1 MRAVATVTSIEG
13 TVVDFEVSA
22 YDQYEQIGSGAHR
35 RAVIE
40 LSRFQNRVARK
51 SGRSDEMQPQDDLN
65 SDDVAV
71 IGGNLPQ
78 LVTISVAVA
87 GQTATITLNR
97 PQSLNAVNQ
106 QMTDE
111 WQNVLSWLK
120 GHPDDV
126 RVVIVTGSGSAF
138 CAGDDVKELAS
149 LTTEEVREL
158 SLKQAQI
165 YLGFESLPQVVIGAI
180 NGDALGAGCVCAVA
194 CDMRIAGQM
203 ARFGMPEIALGWAP
217 GYGIAQLTALVG
229 KARALKMCLTAEPI
243 TAKQALDW
251 GLVNEVVPQNQL
263 MERARAVSERLLSM
277 PPIALRETKNLIH
290 ADEGPWTKSSYVRD
304 TEAYMR
310 CLMTDDAKEG
320 IKAFKQK
327 RQPNF

>member
-1 MRAVATVTSIEG
+1 
-13 TVVDFEVSA
+13 
-22 YDQYEQIGSGAHR
+22 
-35 RAVIE
+35 
-40 LSRFQNRVARK
+40 
-51 SGRSDEMQPQDDLN
+51 
-65 SDDVAV
+65 
-71 IGGNLPQ
+71 
-78 LVTISVAVA
+78 
-87 GQTATITLNR
+87 
-97 PQSLNAVNQ
+97 
-106 QMTDE
+106 MTDE

-158 SLKQAQI
+158 SLEQAQI